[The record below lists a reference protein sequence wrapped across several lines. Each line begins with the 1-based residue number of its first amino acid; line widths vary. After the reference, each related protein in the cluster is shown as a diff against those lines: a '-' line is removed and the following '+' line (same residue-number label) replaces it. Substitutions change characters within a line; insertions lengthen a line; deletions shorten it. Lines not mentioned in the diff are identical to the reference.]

1 MNELVNAIEKMLNDH
16 ELWVEEIWSDDETE
30 NMPMIIRYEIDGD
43 WKHDHLYSEYLI
55 ENYLKEKGYFA
66 TRGGEDVTFEDG
78 SDWYKAIHT
87 ILIIKVGG

>member
-1 MNELVNAIEKMLNDH
+1 MDNLIEAIEKLLNDH
-16 ELWVEEIWSDDETE
+16 DLWVENIWRDDETE
-30 NMPMIIRYEIDGD
+30 TTPMMIRYEIDGD